1 MASATEDLNA
11 DNQFSPEPETS
22 KIPHGVR
29 AEASPDAKCPI
40 CLDRFDNM
48 SYIDRCF
55 HKFCFR
61 CIQEWSRNK
70 AECPLCKQPFN
81 SIFHSVRTE
90 NDFQEYVLKA
100 TENGSFGSPGGQRFR
115 YRTTLT
121 RERRMTYQPRR
132 SPVISELPDN
142 GVLFEGLGRQT
153 RIHQGRSLRRMMLR
167 LGARRRAQSEGR
179 STRQVQE
186 QEMINFRR
194 ELYRSGVRVRNVQ
207 DGGRYRDIS
216 AEFFRRNAA
225 CLHRL
230 MPWLKRE
237 LCVLFGSHGS
247 VVNIV
252 QHIVMSNITR
262 YDMESEAFQE
272 ELRPFL
278 LSRTDHFLHEF
289 ISFARAPF
297 NMASY
302 DQRANYD
309 CPAPSYEEESDSD
322 LSVITISPDTTNIQ
336 EEDRAIP
343 NPSELALGLSQAT
356 WDDETPGPS
365 YSVAET
371 MEPGNSS
378 PDETSL
384 VSEETPPQA
393 GSSLHGMPIKTDPG
407 TKEEGSTRS
416 GDDCLIVGY
425 VKPLAERTPE
435 LIELSSDS
443 EVSVQVTNNEVVEQ
457 PVHIR
462 FHSSSSSSWSMS
474 TRSSSTR
481 SSVSR
486 DRWKRKKS
494 KRKKSNKSK
503 REKRHSHKKS
513 SHSGGSTSSSGRH
526 RKRTSS
532 RVDSNAKDRSRI
544 RSQSRDKRDLRRRD
558 RSSSRDR
565 AMLTYSYC
573 RGEHRAK
580 DWNRRISRDQSSS
593 RERARS
599 GSRETRAHQT
609 RDRRRSRNRER
620 ASPTRSRTRSQN
632 SDSIIYRHRARSRSW
647 SRGYATVRDRRR
659 SRSRERTYSY
669 MREYQE
675 RNRGFSYQW
684 ERYSYHS
691 RTNDGHDSVTRTR
704 AHHRRVSP
712 CSDYR
717 VRSSSE
723 STTFRSPSSHREDVY
738 YQYRSY
744 QSRSPSST
752 RSRTTSGR
760 TDKVRQEKPGGK
772 RKYKTHYLESSS
784 SKDGKSATLQ
794 ITNLSSE
801 IHMLPRREGSS
812 PGPLSQCSSNSKSG
826 SALVESALSSKP
838 KLKKHKEKEK
848 KRSSSVEI
856 VYEGKVTEASRHHK
870 RKKKH
875 KKKRRKEKSSERAD
889 NERHSPLVITI
900 ESDSDEVIVTSM
912 ECDNSTVGKTTNLK
926 NNHFELVEKCVLE
939 PGAARE
945 LPNAAANILFRH
957 TSTES
962 LDVCG
967 LSTDSDLSPENPNT
981 QTCLG
986 QEGVNPVSDADYHRN
1001 FKGEEQDHGHC
1012 PSPTTALPKNSSDR
1026 PPLVLKIPKRFI
1038 NGTNLFNHST
1048 ENAWK

>member
-1 MASATEDLNA
+1 MASATEDLKME
-11 DNQFSPEPETS
+11 NQFSPDPESS

-29 AEASPDAKCPI
+29 ADASPDAKCPI

-100 TENGSFGSPGGQRFR
+100 TENGSFASPGGQRFR

-121 RERRMTYQPRR
+121 RERRSTRQPRR
-132 SPVISELPDN
+132 SPVLPELPDN
-142 GVLFEGLGRQT
+142 GVVFEGFGRQP
-153 RIHQGRSLRRMMLR
+153 RMYQGQSLRRMMQR
-167 LGARRRAQSEGR
+167 MSARRRAQSEGR

-186 QEMINFRR
+186 QEMIRFRR
-194 ELYRSGVRVRNVQ
+194 ELYRSGLRVRNVQ

-252 QHIVMSNITR
+252 QHIIMSNIVR

-297 NMASY
+297 NMESY

-322 LSVITISPDTTNIQ
+322 LSVITISPDTAQAQ
-336 EEDRAIP
+336 EEDRPTP

-365 YSVAET
+365 YSVTET
-371 MEPGNSS
+371 VESANSS
-378 PDETSL
+378 PGETSV
-384 VSEETPPQA
+384 VSEETPPQP
-393 GSSLHGMPIKTDPG
+393 GSSLLAASIKTDPG
-407 TKEEGSTRS
+407 TNEEGSVRS
-416 GDDCLIVGY
+416 IDDCLIVGY

-443 EVSVQVTNNEVVEQ
+443 DASIQATSTEVAEQ

-462 FHSSSSSSWSMS
+462 FHSTSSLSSS

-486 DRWKRKKS
+486 ERLKRKKL
-494 KRKKSNKSK
+494 KHKKSNKSK
-503 REKRHSHKKS
+503 RDKHHSHKKS
-513 SHSGGSTSSSGRH
+513 SRSRSSASRLSRH
-526 RKRTSS
+526 RERTLS
-532 RVDSNAKDRSRI
+532 RVQGSSKDRSRI
-544 RSQSRDKRDLRRRD
+544 RSLSRDKHDLRRPEQSSTRD
-558 RSSSRDR
+558 RT
-565 AMLTYSYC
+565 MVTYSYS
-573 RGEHRAK
+573 RSEHRAK
-580 DWNRRISRDQSSS
+580 DWNRR
-593 RERARS
+593 ERARS
-599 GSRETRAHQT
+599 GSREPRAHQSQ
-609 RDRRRSRNRER
+609 DRRRSRNRER
-620 ASPTRSRTRSQN
+620 VSFTRSRTRSQN
-632 SDSIIYRHRARSRSW
+632 SDCAVYRHRARSRSW
-647 SRGYATVRDRRR
+647 SRGYPAPRDRQR

-675 RNRGFSYQW
+675 RNRAFSYQW

-691 RTNDGHDSVTRTR
+691 RRNDGYESATR
-704 AHHRRVSP
+704 ARTHHRKGSP

-717 VRSSSE
+717 IRSSSE
-723 STTFRSPSSHREDVY
+723 STSFRSPSSHRDDIY
-738 YQYRSY
+738 YQYGSY
-744 QSRSPSST
+744 RSRSPSST

-760 TDKVRQEKPGGK
+760 TDKIRQEKPGGK
-772 RKYKTHYLESSS
+772 RKYKTHYLESFS
-784 SKDGKSATLQ
+784 SKEMKNASLQ
-794 ITNLSSE
+794 VANLSSE
-801 IHMLPRREGSS
+801 IHMLPRQGGSS
-812 PGPLSQCSSNSKSG
+812 PGPLSQCSSNSKSSSVLLESTRG
-826 SALVESALSSKP
+826 SEP
-838 KLKKHKEKEK
+838 KFKKHKEK
-848 KRSSSVEI
+848 KRSTSVEI
-856 VYEGKVTEASRHHK
+856 VYEGKVTDASRHHK
-870 RKKKH
+870 RKKKRN
-875 KKKRRKEKSSERAD
+875 KKKQKREKSSEQTD
-889 NERHSPLVITI
+889 TEHHSPLVITI
-900 ESDSDEVIVTSM
+900 ESDSDVIVSSM
-912 ECDNSTVGKTTNLK
+912 EDGNSTYVTTTNLLTG
-926 NNHFELVEKCVLE
+926 NSFELDEKHVLRTME
-939 PGAARE
+939 SPDTP
-945 LPNAAANILFRH
+945 PNIFLNR
-957 TSTES
+957 TNTDS
-962 LDVCG
+962 LDVCRV
-967 LSTDSDLSPENPNT
+967 SPDSDHSPPNPHQ
-981 QTCLG
+981 QTNLD
-986 QEGVNPVSDADYHRN
+986 QEDVNPVTDTDSHQN
-1001 FKGEEQDHGHC
+1001 FKGEERDYDQHC
-1012 PSPTTALPKNSSDR
+1012 SSPSRTLPKNSSDR
-1026 PPLVLKIPKRFI
+1026 PPLILKIPKRFI
-1038 NGTNLFNHST
+1038 NGTNLFNRPT
-1048 ENAWK
+1048 ENA

>member
-1 MASATEDLNA
+1 MASTTEDLNA
-11 DNQFSPEPETS
+11 ENQFSPEPEPN
-22 KIPHGVR
+22 KIQHGVR
-29 AEASPDAKCPI
+29 AEVSPDAKCPI

-121 RERRMTYQPRR
+121 RERRMAHQPRS
-132 SPVISELPDN
+132 SPVISQLPDN
-142 GVLFEGLGRQT
+142 GVVFEGLGRQP
-153 RIHQGRSLRRMMLR
+153 RPQQGRSLRRMMTR
-167 LGARRRAQSEGR
+167 LSARRRAQSQGV
-179 STRQVQE
+179 STRQIQE
-186 QEMINFRR
+186 QEMVNFRR

-207 DGGRYRDIS
+207 DGGRYRDVS
-216 AEFFRRNAA
+216 ADFFRRNAA

-247 VVNIV
+247 IVNIV
-252 QHIVMSNITR
+252 QHIIMSNIVR
-262 YDMESEAFQE
+262 YDMEGEAFQE

-297 NMASY
+297 NMESY

-322 LSVITISPDTTNIQ
+322 LSVIAISPDAASPRQ
-336 EEDRAIP
+336 ADRPTP
-343 NPSELALGLSQAT
+343 NPSELALSLSQAT

-365 YSVAET
+365 YSVTET
-371 MEPGNSS
+371 LEAGNSS
-378 PDETSL
+378 PDEASV
-384 VSEETPPQA
+384 VSEEA
-393 GSSLHGMPIKTDPG
+393 SSQPETSLPVVPIKADPG
-407 TKEEGSTRS
+407 TKDDSSTRS

-443 EVSVQVTNNEVVEQ
+443 EVSTHVTSTEVVAQ
-457 PVHIR
+457 PVHTR
-462 FHSSSSSSWSMS
+462 FHSSSASSCCLS

-494 KRKKSNKSK
+494 KRKKRSKSK
-503 REKRHSHKKS
+503 REKRRKKS

-526 RKRTSS
+526 RARASS
-532 RVDSNAKDRSRI
+532 RVRSSSKDRSRFQ
-544 RSQSRDKRDLRRRD
+544 SQSRDKRDLRRHQ
-558 RSSSRDR
+558 RSSSTERTTV
-565 AMLTYSYC
+565 AYSYS
-573 RGEHRAK
+573 RSEHRAK
-580 DWNRRISRDQSSS
+580 DWSQRTTRDQSSLGG
-593 RERARS
+593 RARS
-599 GSRETRAHQT
+599 ASRETCAYQMRN
-609 RDRRRSRNRER
+609 RKRSRNRER
-620 ASPTRSRTRSQN
+620 ASSTRSRTRSQN
-632 SDSIIYRHRARSRSW
+632 SDGVVYRHRPRSRSW

-675 RNRGFSYQW
+675 RDRGFSYQW

-691 RTNDGHDSVTRTR
+691 RTHNGHDSVTRNRTR
-704 AHHRRVSP
+704 HRRTSP

-717 VRSSSE
+717 IRSSSE
-723 STTFRSPSSHREDVY
+723 STSFRSPSSHREDVY
-738 YQYRSY
+738 YQYRNY
-744 QSRSPSST
+744 HSRSPSST
-752 RSRTTSGR
+752 QSRTTSGR
-760 TDKVRQEKPGGK
+760 TDKLRQEKPGGK

-784 SKDGKSATLQ
+784 SKADKSANLQ
-794 ITNLSSE
+794 IAKLSSE
-801 IHMLPRREGSS
+801 IHTLPRREGSS
-812 PGPLSQCSSNSKSG
+812 PRPHSQCSSYSKSG
-826 SALVESALSSKP
+826 SLVAESTISSEP
-838 KLKKHKEKEK
+838 KMKRHREKR
-848 KRSSSVEI
+848 RSSSVEI
-856 VYEGKVTEASRHHK
+856 VYEGKATEASRHHE

-875 KKKRRKEKSSERAD
+875 KKRRKEKSSERTD
-889 NERHSPLVITI
+889 CTNHSPLVITI
-900 ESDSDEVIVTSM
+900 ESDSDEVVVASM
-912 ECDNSTVGKTTNLK
+912 DSDNSTMNKTTKHLK
-926 NNHFELVEKCVLE
+926 NSSFDLAEQHITENQT
-939 PGAARE
+939 AQD
-945 LPNAAANILFRH
+945 LPSATDNTLFRN

-967 LSTDSDLSPENPNT
+967 LPTDSDLTPPNPNRE
-981 QTCLG
+981 TCLK
-986 QEGVNPVSDADYHRN
+986 QEGVNPVTNVGDHEN
-1001 FKGEEQDHGHC
+1001 FKGQEQDNRQHC
-1012 PSPTTALPKNSSDR
+1012 PSPRTTLSKNTSDR
-1026 PPLVLKIPKRFI
+1026 PPLILKIPKRFF
-1038 NGTNLFNHST
+1038 NGTNLFNSSM
-1048 ENAWK
+1048 ENA